1 MKNENEENEVNE
13 ENEEVKEQIKEENE
27 NEIILNKKF
36 ANFEEKLFQELKY
49 ENYDIISKVRNI
61 LFFLFLISFF
71 FF

>member
-1 MKNENEENEVNE
+1 MKNENEENEV
-13 ENEEVKEQIKEENE
+13 KEENE